1 MYKDLTKG
9 IKAFEKRGKKFIA
22 AIGPLLR
29 KVKFGAHEAIYS
41 ENEYANE
48 IYFIKSG
55 SITFV
60 LEEFEN
66 FPFMNIYEGYYFGE
80 IDILLSQTRK
90 MKVITQTPVEILV
103 LNAEDF
109 NKVFIKEF
117 PAIGKWFYNRM
128 FTRRIKQIKARDR
141 ALDYC
146 DELRKMTANLRRCPS
161 EIKNLQAQ
169 SLNPDIDKSYMKST
183 SETSD
188 MSPLFPLSPLYSIRG
203 SPFQTDERIIEK
215 NKEMFGMNLNQPYS
229 PFSSPGNKS
238 ITGEDLF
245 DKNQTSQEDE
255 DKLMDKVDAW
265 VETVNSQEKI
275 LDGIMGN
282 FEQFLADVGFEDLT
296 DKVAETEV
304 ESKGPVGPGWV
315 GSCGDFG
322 KGSVRGKISL
332 FGVKAGTGK
341 RPGGRKTS
349 LNNLADLG
357 VGAGEGVDGRK
368 GAGSSNT
375 RWSVVSLAG
384 IKRMDES
391 EIISPQPPTSS

>member
-29 KVKFGAHEAIYS
+29 KVKFGAHETIFS

-80 IDILLSQTRK
+80 IDILLRQTRK

-103 LNAEDF
+103 LNSEDF

-146 DELRKMTANLRRCPS
+146 DELRKMTANLRRSPS
-161 EIKNLQAQ
+161 EIKNLQTH
-169 SLNPDIDKSYMKST
+169 SLHPDIDKTYKKSS

-188 MSPLFPLSPLYSIRG
+188 MSPLFPLSSFTSIRG
-203 SPFQTDERIIEK
+203 SPFQTDQRIIEK
-215 NKEMFGMNLNQPYS
+215 NKEMFGMNLTQPYS

-255 DKLMDKVDAW
+255 DKLIDKVDAW
-265 VETVNSQEKI
+265 VETVNAQEKI

-296 DKVAETEV
+296 LKVAENEV

-315 GSCGDFG
+315 ASCGDFG
-322 KGSVRGKISL
+322 KGSVGGKIRL
-332 FGVKAGTGK
+332 FGVKAGTPK

-349 LNNLADLG
+349 
-357 VGAGEGVDGRK
+357 
-368 GAGSSNT
+368 
-375 RWSVVSLAG
+375 
-384 IKRMDES
+384 
-391 EIISPQPPTSS
+391 